1 MSPLASYVV
10 QTVVTLLAVI
20 ALAVLALYAARRVGI
35 GRPLGPL
42 QLIGRLPLDGRR
54 AVYLVRVGETVYV
67 LGASE
72 AGLRKLGEVAKDALD
87 FDEGAPERSFFEVL
101 STVLRR
107 SEQQGEK
114 DRDGT

>member
-35 GRPLGPL
+35 GRPVGPL

-72 AGLRKLGEVAKDALD
+72 AGLRKLGEVSKDALD
-87 FDEGAPERSFFEVL
+87 FEEGGAERPFSEVL
-101 STVLRR
+101 SKVMGRN
-107 SEQQGEK
+107 QQRGGE
-114 DRDGT
+114 DRDGA